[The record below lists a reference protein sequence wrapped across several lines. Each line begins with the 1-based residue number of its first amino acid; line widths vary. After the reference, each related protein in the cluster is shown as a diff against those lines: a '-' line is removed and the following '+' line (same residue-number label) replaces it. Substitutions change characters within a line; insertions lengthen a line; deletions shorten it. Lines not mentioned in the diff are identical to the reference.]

1 MADVEELVDKHTR
14 KELNE
19 IAEEEGIKSPK
30 SLPNKKAVAEK
41 IVEAKETNKYTKKPV
56 GLYIKED

>member
-1 MADVEELVDKHTR
+1 MDDVEELVDKYTR

-19 IAEEEGIKSPK
+19 IAEDEGVKSPK

-41 IVEAKETNKYTKKPV
+41 IVKAREASKYAKKPI
-56 GLYIKED
+56 GLYIKEE